1 MRPWLRNLLIAVG
14 ILVVVGGTGY
24 ANRGYIMWTYV
35 MPKLMQPDGDF
46 DDTALAAL
54 DVSDEVNWAA
64 LPWRQGELADQM
76 PIGANHTETGVAVFY
91 IHPTS
96 SMMAET
102 WNQPMEAEREDELI
116 HTFFLPGQAS
126 AFSQCC
132 DVYAPYYRQA
142 AFFSFMQ
149 ASGSNGEAAIN
160 AAYQDVRAAFTQF
173 LLWVG
178 DAPFIIA
185 GHSQG
190 SAHGLRLLV
199 EEVYGSPFEG
209 RLVAAYLPGFRIT
222 EAAPIRA
229 CTDERATGC
238 VLAWN
243 IFTPGASMPPGYYN
257 SPVWHGNSYTRD
269 DLGLL
274 ICNPPAA
281 DIVGI
286 YTSFIPS
293 VGELAPSVGEA
304 ECDGGLWRT
313 PLPANEALHMYEVS
327 PGWLH
332 VTEFSYTW
340 VAIGNDAVRR
350 AEAWNAPEF

>member
-1 MRPWLRNLLIAVG
+1 MRPWLRNLMLVVGVLAVG
-14 ILVVVGGTGY
+14 GITGY
-24 ANRGYIMWTYV
+24 ANRGHLMWTYV
-35 MPKLMQPDGDF
+35 MPRLMEPDGDF
-46 DDTALAAL
+46 DDAALAML
-54 DVSDEVNWAA
+54 DFADEINWAA
-64 LPWRQGELADQM
+64 LPWRESEIADQL
-76 PIGANHTETGVAVFY
+76 PEGANQTNTGVAVFY

-96 SMMAET
+96 SMMAES
-102 WNQPMEAEREDELI
+102 WNQSMEAERGDDLV
-116 HTFFLPGQAS
+116 HSFFLPGQAS
-126 AFSQCC
+126 TFAQCC

-149 ASGSNGEAAIN
+149 ASGANGEAAIN
-160 AAYQDVRAAFTQF
+160 AAYQDVRLAFTQF
-173 LLWVG
+173 HSWIG

-199 EEVYGSPFEG
+199 EEVYGSPLKD

-222 EAAPIRA
+222 EDAAIHA
-229 CTDERATGC
+229 CADRRDTGC

-243 IFTPGASMPPGYYN
+243 IFTPDAATPPGYY
-257 SPVWHGNSYTRD
+257 STPVWHNIGYTRE
-269 DLGLL
+269 DLGML

-281 DIVGI
+281 DNAGT
-286 YTSFIPS
+286 YTSYIPT
-293 VGELAPSVGEA
+293 VGELVPSVGEA

-313 PLPANEALHMYEVS
+313 PLPANEALHMFEVS

-340 VAIGNDAVRR
+340 SAIGSDAIRR
-350 AEAWNAPEF
+350 AEAWYAAES